1 MRRYRIIFIL
11 LVFLLVSYGLVIAR
25 NSKGLKTSYRHHS
38 LKVEEIE
45 KTVLLAV
52 DQLKKGNFE
61 QAITLLSKA
70 IMMIQNKQELHIK
83 KIFLCTSIQGYR
95 DYKTKNSN
103 VLQAGEPFLLYI
115 EPGGYQVTKEDNG
128 YKIWIIEDAKIVNEK
143 GKTVFEKTD
152 WVNYNKGFPNPNIPF
167 YITNRVTDIPGGK
180 YKFIF
185 TLKDKYKKTFL
196 TESFEFR
203 VE

>member
-1 MRRYRIIFIL
+1 MRKYRMIFIL
-11 LVFLLVSYGLVIAR
+11 LVFLIASYSLVIAR
-25 NSKGLKTSYRHHS
+25 NSKGLKTSYSHQS

-45 KTVLLAV
+45 KTVLSAV
-52 DQLKKGNFE
+52 DQLKKGNLE
-61 QAITLLSKA
+61 QAITLLSEA
-70 IMMIQNKQELHIK
+70 IMMIQNSQELHIRK
-83 KIFLCTSIQGYR
+83 VLLCTSIQGFR
-95 DYKTKNSN
+95 DYKNKNSN

-115 EPGGYQVTKEDNG
+115 EPAGYQIAKEDNE

-152 WVNYNKGFPNPNIPF
+152 WVSYNKGFPNPNIPF
-167 YITNRVTDIPGGK
+167 YITNRVADIPVGK